1 MKCLPK
7 MSPPTLPDINVSG
20 DGGASDEVPVLVIG
34 GELLADVGLDQVNPL
49 GHLHLAGLL
58 EVGSKGHG
66 KGLLGHVLHADRGH
80 VCF

>member
-1 MKCLPK
+1 M
-7 MSPPTLPDINVSG
+7 SG
-20 DGGASDEVPVLVIG
+20 DGGASDVEPVLVIG
-34 GELLADVGLDQVNPL
+34 GELLADVGLDEVDPL

-58 EVGSKGHG
+58 EVSSEGHG